1 MDLGGSQVVEGD
13 QGLLIDLCHPLA
25 DASLNMACSS
35 SSSSNR
41 ACTSPTPLGAVDVS

>member
-25 DASLNMACSS
+25 DASLNMACC